1 MATISEDCRY
11 TELLTHTDFDDW
23 HLFVIGACYVIEQ
36 HTGDDQAT
44 TLVGLIEAKRRGCD
58 LTELKWATLLWII
71 GAEADFYE
79 RLERAIERPERS
91 GDSRAL
97 PADSGDVVGE

>member
-11 TELLTHTDFDDW
+11 TDLLKHVDHEEWST
-23 HLFVIGACYVIEQ
+23 FVIGACYVIEQ
-36 HTGDDQAT
+36 HTGDDQRT
-44 TLVGLIEAKRRGCD
+44 TCVGLMEAKRRGCD

-79 RLERAIERPERS
+79 RLERVMPEVS
-91 GDSRAL
+91 G
-97 PADSGDVVGE
+97 